1 MTSSVTSS
9 SRKNQQ
15 VACIP
20 DARGSDVV
28 EDPVASYSAI
38 SRCDL
43 KIAKRCRLHKLIRQR
58 FAIALKIQQQDF
70 ALFISADEATV
81 SSRNAKISS
90 RKMNSRRK
98 QQQHPVES

>member
-28 EDPVASYSAI
+28 EKIQSQATVQSADAIGQEDVAMEII
-38 SRCDL
+38 SRHEDS
-43 KIAKRCRLHKLIRQR
+43 AGRLCVV
-58 FAIALKIQQQDF
+58 
-70 ALFISADEATV
+70 ISADEATV
-81 SSRNAKISS
+81 
-90 RKMNSRRK
+90 
-98 QQQHPVES
+98 HPVATQSIQSLEEKKQAK